1 LNALTSNNTII
12 YQPLNKHNMKTN
24 KTGSALNIFLILAF
38 MLFLASCKKENSAQ
52 DSAATTTSVA
62 ASEAVAVGVSPD
74 SNDSIYVIGTCA
86 HNHHLDSISIT
97 SLPAIITDYLAGNY
111 AGYTFQKA
119 YTDNDSSGSI
129 SGYVVIIQFNGKPVG
144 LKFDASG
151 NFIRVLEQ
159 REGHDLS
166 GKGWHPGGC
175 FDDRDG
181 RHRDTVALASLPSAI
196 LSYVT
201 ENYPLDTL
209 IRAYKNR
216 DGSYII
222 FSRDNGAFA
231 TVFSANGSFISRDE
245 LQTHAGNLGV
255 IDQGDLP
262 AAIQTYL
269 SSTYPDYVFNEAFSF
284 SQDGVLLGYVIGL
297 DANGTKYAVEF
308 DASGDFVK
316 AITIR

>member
-1 LNALTSNNTII
+1 
-12 YQPLNKHNMKTN
+12 MKTN
-24 KTGSALNIFLILAF
+24 KNSSIAYIFLILAF
-38 MLFLASCKKENSAQ
+38 ILFLASCKKENSVQ
-52 DSAATTTSVA
+52 STSVTPA
-62 ASEAVAVGVSPD
+62 SVVASEAVAVGVSAT

-86 HNHHLDSISIT
+86 LNHHLDSISIT
-97 SLPAIITDYLAGNY
+97 GLPAAITDYLAGSY

-119 YTDNDSSGSI
+119 YTDQDSSGNI

-166 GKGWHPGGC
+166 GKGWHEGGC

-181 RHRDTVALASLPSAI
+181 RHRDTVNLASLPAAL
-196 LSYVT
+196 LSYFT
-201 ENYPLDTL
+201 TNYPQDTL

-216 DGSYII
+216 DNSYVV
-222 FSRDNGAFA
+222 FSEDDGAFA
-231 TVFSANGSFISRDE
+231 TVFDTSGSFIRRIE
-245 LQTHAGNLGV
+245 LQAHAGNV
-255 IDQGDLP
+255 SDIDQSALP
-262 AAIQTYL
+262 ASIQSYL
-269 SSTYPDYVFNEAFSF
+269 SATYPDYVFNQAFSF
-284 SQDGVLLGYVIGL
+284 SENGVLLGYVIGL

-308 DASGDFVK
+308 GASGNFVK